1 MKKDTRSVAL
11 TVENRLRQNI
21 HAGRLQGNQQ
31 LPSENRL
38 VQRYKVS
45 RCSVR
50 KALKSLENEG
60 LIYKVRGKG
69 SFVLP
74 EEERRRVRRKQP
86 DSLRKKQI
94 LYLSFSSLY
103 SKELFMESRIYT
115 VAFDGLTRELQPSR
129 FNLLFS
135 HVSLDWTPPA
145 CLLDDEVSG
154 IIFNGI
160 VRHDFFRKYMK
171 DLPCIGVRAF
181 DPELDC
187 SWVLLDN
194 QLRSY
199 LAVSYLYQRGHRRI
213 GFVSN
218 EIEEPIP
225 AERYY
230 RYKDALQHFQLEFRE
245 KYQIVWQ
252 RPRIGGVLPQESV
265 YDIPDY
271 WEHLAAAFSGGEP
284 PTALICVDDWRALCT
299 YQALIRHGIRVPE
312 DVSLIGGYIGD
323 AFLPANMR
331 FTSMCEQSENIYSEA
346 AKTMLEILSSQG
358 NPLKRRIL
366 IRPGIIPGD
375 SVRNL
380 NKPSDDQE
388 RKENPAEKK

>member
-1 MKKDTRSVAL
+1 MKKDSRSVSL

-21 HAGRLQGNQQ
+21 HTGRLQGNQP

-38 VQRYKVS
+38 VQRYKIS

-50 KALKSLENEG
+50 KALKTLENEG
-60 LIYKVRGKG
+60 LVYKVCGKG

-74 EEERRRVRRKQP
+74 EEERRRIRRKQP
-86 DSLRKKQI
+86 DALRKKQI

-103 SKELFMESRIYT
+103 SKELFMESRYYT
-115 VAFDGLTRELQPSR
+115 LAFDGLTRELQPGR

-145 CLLDDEVSG
+145 CLLDREVSG

-187 SWVLLDN
+187 SWVLLDD

-199 LAVSYLYQRGHRRI
+199 LAVSYLHQRGHRRI

-225 AERYY
+225 AERYHG
-230 RYKDALQHFQLEFRE
+230 YKDALRHFHLEFRE
-245 KYQIVWQ
+245 KYQVIWQ
-252 RPRIGGVLPQESV
+252 RPRVDGVLPQESV

-271 WEHLAAAFSGGEP
+271 WEPLAAAFSGGEP
-284 PTALICVDDWRALCT
+284 PTALICVDDWRALCAW
-299 YQALIRHGIRVPE
+299 QALIRHGIRVPE

-323 AFLPANMR
+323 AFLPSNMR
-331 FTSMCEQSENIYSEA
+331 FTSMNEQTENIYAEA

-358 NPLKRRIL
+358 TPLKRRIL

-380 NKPSDDQE
+380 NKPPDEPDA
-388 RKENPAEKK
+388 KP